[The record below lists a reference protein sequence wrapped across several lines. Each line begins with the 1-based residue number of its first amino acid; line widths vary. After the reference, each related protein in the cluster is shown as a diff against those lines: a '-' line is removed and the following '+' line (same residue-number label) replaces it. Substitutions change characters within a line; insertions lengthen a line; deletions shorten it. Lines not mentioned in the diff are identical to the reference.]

1 MLCLVYN
8 VITKTNV
15 CTITPNAVTRRLDTV
30 TVNTVEGGKRSEADI
45 NDKAET

>member
-8 VITKTNV
+8 VKTNV

-30 TVNTVEGGKRSEADI
+30 NTVEGGKRSEDDI